1 MSDQP
6 PQSATILVV
15 EDHDESRQIIVRSLV
30 EEGYQVVEA
39 RDGVQALS
47 LLTSDRGIDLVI
59 TDIGMPNMGGLQLAK
74 RLTLVARPPV
84 LLFISGY
91 DQNPAEVP
99 GALLAKPFDPDR
111 LVAEVRRL
119 LWKGTPPGQA

>member
-1 MSDQP
+1 
-6 PQSATILVV
+6 
-15 EDHDESRQIIVRSLV
+15 
-30 EEGYQVVEA
+30 
-39 RDGVQALS
+39 
-47 LLTSDRGIDLVI
+47 VI

-119 LWKGTPPGQA
+119 LSKGTPPGQA